1 MPQLEIRT
9 NLRLSQ
15 IPANFNQKA
24 TEMVA
29 TMLSKPPEMT
39 MIAVIPNQLVTFGG
53 TSEPCALVTLNSIG
67 NISCEENR
75 VNCKNIHSFLE
86 TELSLPSKRVFIIF
100 NNVHRNDLAY
110 DEKIFEDILPKE

>member
-24 TEMVA
+24 TEM
-29 TMLSKPPEMT
+29 LST
-39 MIAVIPNQLVTFGG
+39 LISCLQIAVIPNQLVTFGG

>member
-39 MIAVIPNQLVTFGG
+39 MASKNLYFLIY
-53 TSEPCALVTLNSIG
+53 S
-67 NISCEENR
+67 SCQ
-75 VNCKNIHSFLE
+75 H
-86 TELSLPSKRVFIIF
+86 
-100 NNVHRNDLAY
+100 
-110 DEKIFEDILPKE
+110 